1 MKLLA
6 AYPIALLGAAMAVFL
21 AASSCLRVYAGGSAM
36 WVLLLALALYCVG
49 NLMMV
54 PLMAANGLAVAMS
67 VSAVLQ
73 LLLATLVAVV
83 AFGERPLT
91 VQWAGIALGV
101 VAVTLILW
109 PQISRAAP

>member
-1 MKLLA
+1 MKVLA
-6 AYPIALLGAAMAVFL
+6 AHPVALLGIAMAVFL
-21 AASSCLRVYAGGSAM
+21 AASSCLRLYAGGGAF

-73 LLLATLVAVV
+73 LLLATLVGVTV
-83 AFGERPLT
+83 FGERPFM
-91 VQWAGIALGV
+91 VQWAGIVLGV
-101 VAVTLILW
+101 AAVVLILW
-109 PQISRAAP
+109 PQMVKTS